1 MCEFNPARLDYPS
14 SVCHSGARCRK
25 PDEEEE
31 PRHPSKAVKTYRR
44 DSKSVFGII
53 VRDIVQYRATLVTP
67 DLGFFGGCGG
77 GGGPATSPKA

>member
-44 DSKSVFGII
+44 D
-53 VRDIVQYRATLVTP
+53 
-67 DLGFFGGCGG
+67 
-77 GGGPATSPKA
+77 